1 MRDSGKIARRFVPL
15 SNHGILAGY
24 FSLENCSK
32 VNRPQA
38 PEIFQTPIAQIDAT
52 GLPSRGSPGF
62 DQALIARYALTYATK
77 GWNAVVT
84 VDDEYLRVVA
94 VPERGIEPKKYVLG
108 LLQHRYLEDALPIL
122 EALYGMVDD
131 AEIAY
136 NYGICL
142 SELGRI
148 EDSVQP
154 LERCIE
160 LDKNYTNAYVGLGVA
175 YTRLDRN
182 TEAEK
187 ALRQAIV
194 QDPENAFAK
203 RNLAA
208 VLARSGKAAEALP
221 YFRQAASLAPND
233 AGVQL
238 GLAQCLDEL
247 GGDYRK
253 EADKVYTEVV
263 RRFADHPVA
272 EIAKKARNKIAN
284 AQLHAT
290 VDGNV
295 RMDAVFYMQGAMDDF
310 SKKSKQEIGQLVMEI
325 ALLGQNGLQIN
336 NSDMRYT
343 LKNLPGDFSGLQL
356 ISIMHAGIRLLDP
369 KAETGT
375 GLDREYEL
383 ALAMHAKK

>member
-1 MRDSGKIARRFVPL
+1 M
-15 SNHGILAGY
+15 
-24 FSLENCSK
+24 
-32 VNRPQA
+32 NRPQA
-38 PEIFQTPIAQIDAT
+38 PEIFQTPIAKIDMN
-52 GLPSRGSPGF
+52 GLPERGSPGF
-62 DQALIARYALTYATK
+62 DQSVIARYALEYASK

-84 VDDEYLRVVA
+84 VDDEYVRVVA

-148 EDSVQP
+148 EESVEP
-154 LERCIE
+154 LERCVE
-160 LDKNYTNAYVGLGVA
+160 LDKEYTNAYVGLGVA
-175 YTRLDRN
+175 YTRLGRN
-182 TEAEK
+182 AEAER
-187 ALRQAIV
+187 ALRQAIA

-208 VLARSGKAAEALP
+208 VLARSGKAADALP
-221 YFRQAASLAPND
+221 YFRQAASLAPNE
-233 AGVQL
+233 AGVHL

-247 GGDYRK
+247 GGEYRK
-253 EADKVYTEVV
+253 EADKVYAEVV
-263 RRFADHPVA
+263 RRFPDHSAA
-272 EIAKKARNKIAN
+272 EIAKQARNKIAN
-284 AQLHAT
+284 AQLHDT

-295 RMDAVFYMQGAMDDF
+295 RMDAVFFMQGAMDEF
-310 SKKSKQEIGQLVMEI
+310 ARKSKQEIGQLVMEI
-325 ALLGQNGLQIN
+325 ALLGQSGLQIN
-336 NSDMRYT
+336 KPEVRYS
-343 LKNLPGDFSGLQL
+343 LKNLQGDFSGLQL
-356 ISIMHAGIRLLDP
+356 VSIMHAGIRLLDP

-383 ALAMHAKK
+383 ALAMYAKK

>member
-1 MRDSGKIARRFVPL
+1 M
-15 SNHGILAGY
+15 
-24 FSLENCSK
+24 
-32 VNRPQA
+32 NRPQA

-52 GLPSRGSPGF
+52 GLPPRGSPEF

-84 VDDEYLRVVA
+84 VDDKYVRVVA
-94 VPERGIEPKKYVLG
+94 VPERGIEPKQYVLG

-148 EDSVQP
+148 EDSVPP
-154 LERCIE
+154 LQRCIE
-160 LDKNYTNAYVGLGVA
+160 LDKGYTNAYVGLGVA
-175 YTRLDRN
+175 YTRLGRN
-182 TEAEK
+182 PEAEK
-187 ALRQAIV
+187 ALRQAIA

-233 AGVQL
+233 AGVHL

-253 EADKVYTEVV
+253 EADKVYAEVA
-263 RRFADHPVA
+263 RRFSDHPVA

-310 SKKSKQEIGQLVMEI
+310 AKKSKQEIGQLVMEI

-336 NSDMRYT
+336 NPDMRYT